1 MTVRTVSRGVQSI
14 NHFDKWVEK
23 LMIFRKIHYGKNWTA
38 VNIEFGNGRL
48 RIMTSH
54 DLEKKLDIIADL
66 HIKQLYEKMLAS
78 FKLNQV
84 QVRTLSFD
92 FLGVNSW
99 REH

>member
-1 MTVRTVSRGVQSI
+1 MILSKNTLW
-14 NHFDKWVEK
+14 KK
-23 LMIFRKIHYGKNWTA
+23 LKTA

-54 DLEKKLDIIADL
+54 DLDKKLDIIADL

-84 QVRTLSFD
+84 QVWSLS
-92 FLGVNSW
+92 LKKTQQK
-99 REH
+99 RPPIT